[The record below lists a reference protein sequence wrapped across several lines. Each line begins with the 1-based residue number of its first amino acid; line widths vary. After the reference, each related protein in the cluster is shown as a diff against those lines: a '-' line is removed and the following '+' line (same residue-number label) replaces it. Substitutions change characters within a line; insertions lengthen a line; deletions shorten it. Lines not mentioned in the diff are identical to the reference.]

1 MRAANSEANASRI
14 SYVEQCFGSAGQVCE
29 FNFLFFL
36 SLSFQVYQQLLYF
49 SPE

>member
-29 FNFLFFL
+29 FNFLFFFVFEL
-36 SLSFQVYQQLLYF
+36 SSISAAAVFQ
-49 SPE
+49 S